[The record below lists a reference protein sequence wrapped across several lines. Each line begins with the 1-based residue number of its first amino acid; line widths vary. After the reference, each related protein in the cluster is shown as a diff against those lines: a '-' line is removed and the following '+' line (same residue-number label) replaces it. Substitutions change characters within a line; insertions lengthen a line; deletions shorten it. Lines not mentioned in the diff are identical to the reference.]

1 MFLTHFY
8 CGLESCE
15 LFGAAGSAV
24 ERDIGELVDWDAR
37 SDSLAVERSMGSIG
51 VEALEKGTD
60 RGADSAVHGIP
71 DETRGALSSWLYIDT
86 PSLGSQ
92 PSKRETHELLSA

>member
-1 MFLTHFY
+1 ME
-8 CGLESCE
+8 GCE

-24 ERDIGELVDWDAR
+24 DRDIGELVDWDVR
-37 SDSLAVERSMGSIG
+37 SDVLVVERSTGSIG
-51 VEALEKGTD
+51 VEALENGTD
-60 RGADSAVHGIP
+60 RGADSAVLGMP

-92 PSKRETHELLSA
+92 PSKRVRHELLLA